1 MRCPKCQSD
10 NIEDSRFCN
19 KCGTHLFSKADPG
32 FSNTAT
38 LQTPVENLIMGATL
52 AERYK
57 IIEEL
62 GMGGMGRVY
71 KVRDTAIQEIVA
83 LKVLKHEI
91 AADETIIDRFR
102 NELKLSRKISHKNVC
117 RMYDISQSD
126 SLYFIT
132 MEYVSGEDL
141 KHTIRKVGHLNTD
154 KILSL
159 IIQIC
164 EGLAEAHRLGVIH
177 RDLKPHNIMID
188 ENGDVRIMDFGIA
201 RSIKAQG
208 FTTTG
213 MMVGTPEYMSPEQAR
228 GEEIDARSDIYS
240 LGIVLYELLT
250 GEVPFT
256 GDSAVSVALKHTTDP
271 PRHPQEINPQ
281 IPNELIPVVFRC
293 LEKDKN
299 DRYPSVQALL
309 SDLNAVGKKITTAS
323 RGGIR
328 KRKAR
333 IKTKKRKP
341 LLPRL
346 GFALLLGAVIVVGAY
361 LLIQKPLR
369 PAKKNTVGLEG
380 KIPPPSLKPPPE
392 PAPKEESGPDAAV
405 IKFVSMSI
413 DSNPRGAEIFLNNR
427 FEGITPLQTERPPGS
442 CRIRLKKEPEYKD
455 FSADINLT
463 QGETFN
469 KTYRLS
475 PIYKMSITSD
485 PLGAEVTVNGT
496 AQGKTPVSL
505 EAPGRTCRLR
515 LSKEGGWAPID
526 EAVTLKP
533 GLTTLSFTLRKS
545 AARLSIETEPAEAA
559 VQLGNQEIGITP
571 LSYSVALGTY
581 SITITKPGYRTI
593 EETISVSQDLIKTYL
608 LYKLGSGTIRITA
621 LPFADVSID
630 GKAVGEVPPPLS
642 RSITE
647 GQHTL
652 EFISSALNKRYS
664 VEVEIQPGASIE
676 VRMNMETGKNRI
688 LNIE

>member
-10 NIEDSRFCN
+10 NTEDSRFCN
-19 KCGTHLFSKADPG
+19 KCGTHLFSKANPDFPQ
-32 FSNTAT
+32 TAT
-38 LQTPVENLIMGATL
+38 LQTPVETLIMGATL
-52 AERYK
+52 ADRYK

-71 KVRDTAIQEIVA
+71 KVHDKAIHEIVA

-126 SLYFIT
+126 SRFFIT

-141 KHTIRKVGHLNTD
+141 KHTIRKVGHLSLD
-154 KILSL
+154 KVISL
-159 IIQIC
+159 VIQTC

-177 RDLKPHNIMID
+177 RDLKPHNLMID
-188 ENGDVRIMDFGIA
+188 GNGDVRIMDFGIA
-201 RSIKAQG
+201 RSVKAQG

-299 DRYPSVQALL
+299 DRYPSAQALL
-309 SDLNAVGKKITTAS
+309 SDLNAVGKKITAAS

-328 KRKAR
+328 KRRAR
-333 IKTKKRKP
+333 IKTKKRKS

-346 GFALLLGAVIVVGAY
+346 GFALLLGSVIVVGAY
-361 LLIQKPLR
+361 MLIQKPLI
-369 PAKKNTVGLEG
+369 PIKKTAAGLEE
-380 KIPPPSLKPPPE
+380 KPPP
-392 PAPKEESGPDAAV
+392 PAPTQHPEITPKDDSGPDAAV
-405 IKFVSMSI
+405 IKFVSMAI
-413 DSNPRGAEIFLNNR
+413 DSRPQGAEIFLDNK

-463 QGETFN
+463 EGETFN
-469 KTYRLS
+469 KTYRLN
-475 PIYKMSITSD
+475 PLYRLSITSD
-485 PLGAEVTVNGT
+485 PLGAEVTVNGST
-496 AQGKTPVSL
+496 HGKTPVSL
-505 EAPGRTCRLR
+505 ETPGSTCRLR
-515 LSKEGGWAPID
+515 LSKEGGWSPIE

-533 GLTTLSFTLRKS
+533 GLTSLSFTLRKS
-545 AARLSIETEPAEAA
+545 AARISIETDPSEAT
-559 VQLGNQEIGITP
+559 VQLGDQEVGTTP

-581 SITITKPGYRTI
+581 SITISKSGYRTLK
-593 EETISVSQDLIKTYL
+593 ETVSVSQDLQKTYL
-608 LYKLGSGTIRITA
+608 LQKLGVGTIRITA
-621 LPFADVSID
+621 LPYAFVSID
-630 GKAVGEVPPPLS
+630 GEAVREVPPPID
-642 RSITE
+642 RSIVE
-647 GQHTL
+647 GSHTL
-652 EFISSALNKRYS
+652 EFVSPTLNKRHS
-664 VEVEIQPGASIE
+664 LQIEIQPGASIE
-676 VRMNMETGKNRI
+676 VRMNMETGKSRI

>member
-10 NIEDSRFCN
+10 NTEDSRFCN
-19 KCGTHLFSKADPG
+19 KCGTHLFSKANPDFPQ
-32 FSNTAT
+32 TAT
-38 LQTPVENLIMGATL
+38 LQTPVETLIMGATL
-52 AERYK
+52 ADRYK

-71 KVRDTAIQEIVA
+71 KVHDKAIHEIVA

-126 SLYFIT
+126 SRFFIT

-141 KHTIRKVGHLNTD
+141 KHTIRKVGHLSLD
-154 KILSL
+154 KVISL
-159 IIQIC
+159 VIQTC

-177 RDLKPHNIMID
+177 RDLKPHNLMID
-188 ENGDVRIMDFGIA
+188 GNGDVRIMDFGIA

-240 LGIVLYELLT
+240 LGIVFYELLT

-256 GDSAVSVALKHTTDP
+256 GDSAVSIALKHTTDL

-281 IPNELIPVVFRC
+281 IPNELIPLVFRC
-293 LEKDKN
+293 LKKDRN

-309 SDLNAVGKKITTAS
+309 SDLNTVRRSLTATAGVA
-323 RGGIR
+323 RR
-328 KRKAR
+328 RRTR
-333 IKTKKRKP
+333 IKTEKRRFP
-341 LLPRL
+341 LPRL
-346 GFALLLGAVIVVGAY
+346 WLALLLGAIIATGAY
-361 LLIQKPLR
+361 LLIKKPLHPFKKAASELAEKTPLSVPTPSPETVTKAENMPESAGLT
-369 PAKKNTVGLEG
+369 PATM
-380 KIPPPSLKPPPE
+380 
-392 PAPKEESGPDAAV
+392 A
-405 IKFVSMSI
+405 I
-413 DSNPRGAEIFLNNR
+413 DSQPQGAEIFLDNR
-427 FEGITPLQTERPPGS
+427 FVGITPLRTERPPGN

-463 QGETFN
+463 EGATFN
-469 KTYRLS
+469 RTYRLT
-475 PIYKMSITSD
+475 PFYRLSITSD
-485 PLGAEVTVNGT
+485 PLGADVFVNGI
-496 AQGKTPVSL
+496 AQGETPVSL
-505 EAPGRTCRLR
+505 EVPDGTCRLR
-515 LSKEGGWAPID
+515 LSKQGGWSPIE

-533 GLTTLSFTLRKS
+533 GVTSLSFTLRKS
-545 AARLSIETEPAEAA
+545 AARLSIETDPAEAIIR
-559 VQLGNQEIGITP
+559 LDNREIGTTP
-571 LSYSVALGTY
+571 LFHSVSLGIH
-581 SITITKPGYRTI
+581 SITISKPGYRTL
-593 EETISVSQDLIKTYL
+593 EETISVLQDLQKTYL
-608 LYKLGSGTIRITA
+608 LQKLGVGTIRITA
-621 LPFADVSID
+621 LPYAFVSID
-630 GKAVGEVPPPLS
+630 GDAAGEVPPPIDQ
-642 RSITE
+642 SINE

-652 EFISSALNKRYS
+652 EFVSPTLNKRHRLQI
-664 VEVEIQPGASIE
+664 EIRPGASIE
-676 VRMNMETGKNRI
+676 VRMNMETGKSRI